1 MPECI
6 ILAGVNGAGKST
18 LYRSLLSSDK
28 NYALINADEIL
39 QSMHGDWHSNL
50 DNLKAMRAAV
60 AKLKHELLSGHN
72 VIQETTL
79 ASSRKGILKFINFA
93 KKQGYTV
100 RLEYVGLASAELAVS
115 RVQSRVS
122 KGGHGVS
129 SDLVTRRYTR
139 SLQRLAELYDEF
151 DAVELWDNSL
161 SDTELI
167 YSADHGKVLI
177 NKSKDYNWVPD
188 SIKEK
193 HS

>member
-1 MPECI
+1 MRFC
-6 ILAGVNGAGKST
+6 SQCM
-18 LYRSLLSSDK
+18 
-28 NYALINADEIL
+28 EI
-39 QSMHGDWHSNL
+39 WHSNL
-50 DNLKAMRAAV
+50 DNLKTMRVAV
-60 AKLKHELLSGHN
+60 AKLKQELLSGHN
-72 VIQETTL
+72 VIQETTP
-79 ASSRKGILKFINFA
+79 ASSRKEILNFA

-167 YSADHGKVLI
+167 YSADHDKVLI
-177 NKSKDYNWVPD
+177 NKSKDYNWVLD

>member
-1 MPECI
+1 MPEYI

-188 SIKEK
+188 GIKEK

>member
-1 MPECI
+1 MPEYI

-50 DNLKAMRAAV
+50 DNLKAMRVAV
-60 AKLKHELLSGHN
+60 AKLKQELLSGHN

-161 SDTELI
+161 GGTELI
-167 YSADHGKVLI
+167 YSADHDKVLI
-177 NKSKDYNWVPD
+177 NKSKDYNWVLD

>member
-1 MPECI
+1 MPEYI

-50 DNLKAMRAAV
+50 DNLKAMRVAV
-60 AKLKHELLSGHN
+60 AKLKQELLSGHN
-72 VIQETTL
+72 VIQETTP

-139 SLQRLAELYDEF
+139 SLQRLAKLYDEF

-177 NKSKDYNWVPD
+177 NKSKDYNWVLD

>member
-1 MPECI
+1 MPEYI

-50 DNLKAMRAAV
+50 DNLKAMRVAV

-167 YSADHGKVLI
+167 YSADHDKVLI
-177 NKSKDYNWVPD
+177 NKSKDYNWVLD

>member
-1 MPECI
+1 MPEYV

-18 LYRSLLSSDK
+18 LYRSLLNNDR

-39 QSMHGDWHSNL
+39 QSMHGDWYSDL
-50 DNLKAMRAAV
+50 DNLKAMRV
-60 AKLKHELLSGHN
+60 AITKLKQELLLGHN

-100 RLEYVGLASAELAVS
+100 RLEYVGLVSAKLAVS
-115 RVQSRVS
+115 RVKSRVS

-139 SLQRLAELYDEF
+139 SLERLAELYHEF
-151 DAVELWDNSL
+151 DIVELWDNSL
-161 SDTELI
+161 GDTELI

-177 NKSKDYNWVPD
+177 NKIKDYSWVPD
-188 SIKEK
+188 KIKEK

>member
-1 MPECI
+1 MPEYV

-39 QSMHGDWHSNL
+39 QSMHGDWHSDL
-50 DNLKAMRAAV
+50 DNLRAMRVAV
-60 AKLKHELLSGHN
+60 AKLKQELLSGYN

-79 ASSRKGILKFINFA
+79 ASSRKGILKFINFD
-93 KKQGYTV
+93 KQQGYAV
-100 RLEYVGLASAELAVS
+100 RLEYVGVVNAELAVS

-122 KGGHGVS
+122 KGGHGVRP
-129 SDLVTRRYTR
+129 DLVTRRYTW

-161 SDTELI
+161 GDTELI
-167 YSADHGKVLI
+167 YSAERDQVLI
-177 NKSKDYNWVPD
+177 NKIQDYSWVPN

-193 HS
+193 YS

>member
-1 MPECI
+1 M
-6 ILAGVNGAGKST
+6 
-18 LYRSLLSSDK
+18 
-28 NYALINADEIL
+28 
-39 QSMHGDWHSNL
+39 
-50 DNLKAMRAAV
+50 
-60 AKLKHELLSGHN
+60 
-72 VIQETTL
+72 
-79 ASSRKGILKFINFA
+79 
-93 KKQGYTV
+93 

-167 YSADHGKVLI
+167 YSADHDKVLI
-177 NKSKDYNWVPD
+177 NKSKDYNWVLD

>member
-1 MPECI
+1 MPEYV

-39 QSMHGDWHSNL
+39 QSMHGDWHSDL
-50 DNLKAMRAAV
+50 DNLRAMRVAV
-60 AKLKHELLSGHN
+60 AKLKQELLSGYN

-93 KKQGYTV
+93 KQQGYAV
-100 RLEYVGLASAELAVS
+100 RLEYVGLVNAELAVS

-122 KGGHGVS
+122 KGGHGVRP
-129 SDLVTRRYTR
+129 DLVTRRYTR

-161 SDTELI
+161 GDTELI
-167 YSADHGKVLI
+167 YSAERDQVLI
-177 NKSKDYNWVPD
+177 NKIQDYSWVPN
-188 SIKEK
+188 SVKEK
-193 HS
+193 YS

>member
-1 MPECI
+1 MPEYI

-177 NKSKDYNWVPD
+177 NKSKDYNWVLD

>member
-1 MPECI
+1 MPEYI

-60 AKLKHELLSGHN
+60 AKLKQELLSGHN

-79 ASSRKGILKFINFA
+79 ASSRKGILKFINLA

-177 NKSKDYNWVPD
+177 NKNKDYNWVPD

>member
-1 MPECI
+1 MPEYI

-28 NYALINADEIL
+28 NYTLINADEIL
-39 QSMHGDWHSNL
+39 QSMHGDWHSDL
-50 DNLKAMRAAV
+50 DNLKAMRIAV
-60 AKLKHELLSGHN
+60 AKLKQELLSGHN

-93 KKQGYTV
+93 KKQGYVV
-100 RLEYVGLASAELAVS
+100 RLEYVGLVSAELAVN

-122 KGGHGVS
+122 KGGHGVKT
-129 SDLVTRRYTR
+129 DLVTRRYTK

-151 DAVELWDNSL
+151 DVVELWDNSL
-161 SDTELI
+161 GDTELI

-177 NKSKDYNWVPD
+177 NKSKDYSWVPD
-188 SIKEK
+188 NIEEK